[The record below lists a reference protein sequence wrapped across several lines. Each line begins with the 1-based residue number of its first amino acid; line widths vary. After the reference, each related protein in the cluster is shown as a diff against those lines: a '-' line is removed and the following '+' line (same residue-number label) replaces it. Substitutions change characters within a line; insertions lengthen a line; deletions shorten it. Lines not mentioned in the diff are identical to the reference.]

1 MIRELKIAVSASGKE
16 AQYDEH
22 AKNIA
27 GQKFIIANILAK
39 SVDAFRGMKPK
50 DIVPYI
56 SRVPAEPGLTNAA
69 WEENGQRVTG
79 LNTENQEINE
89 GLTRFDIIC
98 YVRLP
103 ERSGEK
109 TSDGEKKPLTQII
122 INVEIQKNQPKKYKI
137 LNRSIF
143 YVCRQISAQ
152 KERDFVGSH
161 YDDIK
166 NVYSIWI
173 CMNMEKNSMC
183 HIHLTKDDIVDNQKW
198 KGNLDLLN
206 IIMIGIG
213 EEVPRRE
220 EGYELHRLLG
230 AVFSKKLTLE
240 EKLNILQEYDVPV
253 EEEFRK
259 DVNEMCNLGEG
270 ILEDG
275 IEIGLERGRKE
286 ARTELINNMHKN
298 GFTAEQI
305 AAAIDMELEE
315 VQAILA

>member
-1 MIRELKIAVSASGKE
+1 M
-16 AQYDEH
+16 
-22 AKNIA
+22 
-27 GQKFIIANILAK
+27 
-39 SVDAFRGMKPK
+39 
-50 DIVPYI
+50 
-56 SRVPAEPGLTNAA
+56 
-69 WEENGQRVTG
+69 
-79 LNTENQEINE
+79 
-89 GLTRFDIIC
+89 
-98 YVRLP
+98 RLP
-103 ERSGEK
+103 ERDGEK
-109 TSDGEKKPLTQII
+109 VPDGEKKPLTQII

-183 HIHLTKDDIVDNQKW
+183 HIHLTKEDIIDAQQW

-213 EEVPRRE
+213 KEVPGRE

-286 ARTELINNMHKN
+286 ACTELINNMHKN

-305 AAAIDMELEE
+305 AAAIDKELEE
-315 VQAILA
+315 VQAILT

>member
-39 SVDAFRGMKPK
+39 SVDAFQGMKPK

-56 SRVPAEPGLTNAA
+56 EGEPYISRVPAEP
-69 WEENGQRVTG
+69 
-79 LNTENQEINE
+79 

-109 TSDGEKKPLTQII
+109 ASDGEKKPLIQII

-213 EEVPRRE
+213 EEVPGRE

-275 IEIGLERGRKE
+275 IAIGLEKGQ
-286 ARTELINNMHKN
+286 AELIRNMHKN
-298 GFTAEQI
+298 GLTAEQI
-305 AAAIDMELEE
+305 AAVTDKDIEE
-315 VQAILA
+315 VKDILENKN

>member
-1 MIRELKIAVSASGKE
+1 M
-16 AQYDEH
+16 
-22 AKNIA
+22 
-27 GQKFIIANILAK
+27 
-39 SVDAFRGMKPK
+39 
-50 DIVPYI
+50 
-56 SRVPAEPGLTNAA
+56 
-69 WEENGQRVTG
+69 
-79 LNTENQEINE
+79 
-89 GLTRFDIIC
+89 
-98 YVRLP
+98 RLP

-109 TSDGEKKPLTQII
+109 ASDGEKKPLTQII

-183 HIHLTKDDIVDNQKW
+183 HIHLTKEDIIDAQQW

-213 EEVPRRE
+213 KEVPGRE

-275 IEIGLERGRKE
+275 IEIGWQRGLEEGRKE
-286 ARTELINNMHKN
+286 SQQLIRNMHKN

-305 AAAIDMELEE
+305 AAAIDKELEE

>member
-56 SRVPAEPGLTNAA
+56 EGEPYISRVPAEP
-69 WEENGQRVTG
+69 
-79 LNTENQEINE
+79 

-103 ERSGEK
+103 ERSREK
-109 TSDGEKKPLTQII
+109 ASDGEKKPLTQII

-183 HIHLTKDDIVDNQKW
+183 HIHLTKEDIIDAQQW

-213 EEVPRRE
+213 KEVPGRE

-286 ARTELINNMHKN
+286 ACTELINNMHKN

-305 AAAIDMELEE
+305 AAAIDKDLEE